1 MTDEVLEEFMAS
13 DPHAG
18 RMRPFREMNE
28 SGEKTSWDKRYDV
41 IKTQFP
47 DPKTFDWRKA
57 FDKDLDLFARIMRD
71 VLKVDQAVP
80 GRPGP
85 RPALDYDRGVK
96 SLRQMMGQDYSTLP
110 FPDTFQFLAGDRSLS
125 HTARKTGLSRSQV
138 HRLLRGESQPDVN
151 EMTMVAE
158 AFGKHP
164 SFFLEYRA
172 AFVVAALSEKLL
184 NAPEATIGFYRRIQD
199 ER

>member
-1 MTDEVLEEFMAS
+1 MTDELEETLKI
-13 DPHAG
+13 DPNAE
-18 RMRPFREMNE
+18 RLRPFRELNE
-28 SGEKTSWDKRYDV
+28 SGEKISLQKRNEM
-41 IKTQFP
+41 IKHQFP
-47 DPKTFDWRKA
+47 RSESFEWKKM

-110 FPDTFQFLAGDRSLS
+110 FIDTFQFLVGERSIRHAS
-125 HTARKTGLSRSQV
+125 NKTGLSRSQV
-138 HRLLRGESQPDVN
+138 HRLLQGEVEPNIHELEQI
-151 EMTMVAE
+151 AE

-164 SFFLEYRA
+164 SFFAEYRA
-172 AFVVAALSEKLL
+172 AFVIAALHERLMH
-184 NAPEATIGFYRRIQD
+184 APESTIGFYRRIHE
-199 ER
+199 ERP